1 MKKKILGLLKS
12 KTFWFNVVS
21 GGIALVSNLQGES
34 ILSNETALTVI
45 GVGNVVLRMLTTK
58 PLEKK

>member
-1 MKKKILGLLKS
+1 MKKLKGLLKS

-21 GGIALVSNLQGES
+21 GILAFVNATNGEL
-34 ILSNETALTVI
+34 ISNETSGTI
-45 GVGNVVLRMLTTK
+45 ITVGNILLRMITTK